1 VTASDPFSLVRQ
13 PFSLGDLRL
22 RNRIFQSAHTTNFG
36 ASDSS
41 GPTTRHVAY
50 HRERARGG
58 VALIV
63 TEGIRIY
70 APTWRKGRMGAFS
83 DEALPDFRR
92 LTEAVKAEGAAIF
105 AQLNDPGRHLRL
117 DRIAPVSAS
126 ALPWTHAGAVPHA
139 LTPEEIDVV
148 VASFGAAASR
158 MERAGFDGIEVQC
171 GHGHLINQFL
181 SPATNRRDDAYG
193 GDESRRERFLM
204 DVVAAVCSSSAL
216 PVGIRL
222 SAEEFLD
229 GGLRLDDSLALVAR
243 VKERF
248 PIAFVHVT
256 QSFYDGSPSLAT
268 QLPDMA
274 WPAAPFRHLP
284 KAFKSAFPD
293 LAVLAICR
301 MDDLHV
307 AQEVLAD
314 DAADLVGMARPQIAE
329 PELVL
334 KSLGGRENETRRCI
348 ACNQGCIGRSESGS
362 PISCV
367 VNPRVGLEAEFARV
381 EALRVDQPETVAVI
395 GGGPAGLQAALTA
408 ARRGHRVTVYEAHDV
423 LGGQIR
429 TVSSLAGRERFA
441 VLVDELERDVR
452 AAGVEV
458 RCGVNVSAAMLPDI
472 ANTLFIATGARPAL
486 AVIPGAQRVWPVAEA
501 AAAVGQLG
509 SHVVLVDD
517 DGGWPTGTVAEH
529 LARHGVTVD
538 IVTTE
543 AAFLPNVTVY
553 SRVALVDR
561 LRQLRVTIRPL
572 QRLVRID
579 GDAAILE
586 DCMSGAVSRIEDVS
600 AVVAALPPLANDRLA
615 LELTA
620 SGFRGKAHIIGD
632 AYAPRTALEAVYE
645 GHVAA
650 MSIGHEDA
658 AALRA
663 FPTYR
668 PAILL
673 PKRKEEPA
681 WTS

>member
-1 VTASDPFSLVRQ
+1 VTTSDPFWLVRQ
-13 PFSLGDLRL
+13 PFSLGRVRL

-36 ASDSS
+36 ASDRS
-41 GPTTRHVAY
+41 GPTPRHIAY

-58 VALIV
+58 VALII

-83 DEALPDFRR
+83 DDALPDFRQ
-92 LTEAVKAEGAAIF
+92 LTEAVHAEGAAIF

-126 ALPWTHAGAVPHA
+126 ALPWTHAGAVPHV
-139 LTPEEIDVV
+139 LTPEEIGVV
-148 VASFGAAASR
+148 VRSFGDAANR
-158 MERAGFDGIEVQC
+158 MERGRFDGIEVQC

-193 GDESRRERFLM
+193 GDATRRRRFLM
-204 DVVAAVCSSSAL
+204 EVFAEVCARTEL

-229 GGLRLDDSLALVAR
+229 DGLRLADSLDLVAQ

-248 PIAFVHVT
+248 PLAFAHVT

-284 KAFKSAFPD
+284 KAFKEAFPD
-293 LAVLAICR
+293 LPVLAICR
-301 MDDLHV
+301 MDDLRV

-314 DAADLVGMARPQIAE
+314 GVADLVGMARPQIAE
-329 PELVL
+329 PNLVA
-334 KSLGGRENETRRCI
+334 KTLGGREHESRHCI

-367 VNPRVGLEAEFARV
+367 VNPRVGLEREFALID
-381 EALRVDQPETVAVI
+381 ALPVRAPARVAVV
-395 GGGPAGLQAALTA
+395 GGGPAGLQAALSA
-408 ARRGHRVTVYEAHDV
+408 ARRGHQVTLYESRAE

-429 TVSSLAGRERFA
+429 TVSTLAGRERFA
-441 VLVDELERDVR
+441 LLVDELERDVR

-458 RCGVNVSAAMLPDI
+458 RCGAPASPT
-472 ANTLFIATGARPAL
+472 TLGDDVDTVLIATGAAPATMAVPGARRVWPLAEAAL
-486 AVIPGAQRVWPVAEA
+486 AVDA
-501 AAAVGQLG
+501 LG
-509 SHVVLVDD
+509 GHVLIVDE

-529 LARHGVTVD
+529 LGRRGIAVD
-538 IVTTE
+538 IVT
-543 AAFLPNVTVY
+543 ADASFLPNVTVY

-561 LRQLRVTIRPL
+561 L
-572 QRLVRID
+572 QRLPVGVR
-579 GDAAILE
+579 LLQQLVRME
-586 DCMSGAVSRIEDVS
+586 DDEAVLRDRMTGASSRVAGVSS
-600 AVVAALPPLANDRLA
+600 VVASLPSVANDRLA
-615 LELTA
+615 RELVT
-620 SGFRGKAHIIGD
+620 SGFAGKVHIIGD

-650 MSIGHEDA
+650 VSIGHEHDPTLQ
-658 AALRA
+658 AL
-663 FPTYR
+663 PTYR
-668 PAILL
+668 PPISL
-673 PKRKEEPA
+673 PKRKEQPR